1 MVKNRFEWRAAT
13 NTAKII
19 EDLGN
24 PFAEDGTDLFTLDT
38 NAKMLDEVV
47 HAVQTVKELR
57 DTQHHD
63 FVQESL
69 ADATKPS
76 YDSGT

>member
-1 MVKNRFEWRAAT
+1 MVNNRFKWRAAT

-24 PFAEDGTDLFTLDT
+24 PLAEDGVDLFTLDT
-38 NAKMLDEVV
+38 NAIMSDEVV

-57 DTQHHD
+57 DT
-63 FVQESL
+63 
-69 ADATKPS
+69 
-76 YDSGT
+76 